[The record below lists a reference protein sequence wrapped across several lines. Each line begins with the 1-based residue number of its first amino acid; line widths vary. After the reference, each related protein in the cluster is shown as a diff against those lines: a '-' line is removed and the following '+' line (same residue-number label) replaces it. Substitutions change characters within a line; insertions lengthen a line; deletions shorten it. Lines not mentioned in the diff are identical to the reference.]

1 MTNQELIFRM
11 FVTEFMG
18 WYQSEKYE
26 YYCFESSELLYRV
39 CDALREIP
47 VNMCSD
53 CNEREGDLVSP
64 IFIKDTVYQC
74 TECAEIKHERSI
86 RG

>member
-18 WYQSEKYE
+18 WYHSEYAIMSMEEGDLFYK
-26 YYCFESSELLYRV
+26 V
-39 CDALREIP
+39 CEALREVP

-53 CNEREGDLVSP
+53 CNEREGDLISP
-64 IFIKDTVYQC
+64 IFIKEPVYQC
-74 TECAEIKHERSI
+74 TECAEIKYER
-86 RG
+86 RN

>member
-11 FVTEFMG
+11 FVVEFMG
-18 WYQSEKYE
+18 WYQSEYAIMNME
-26 YYCFESSELLYRV
+26 EGSLFYIV

-64 IFIKDTVYQC
+64 IFIKDAVYQC
-74 TECAEIKHERSI
+74 TECAEIKYER
-86 RG
+86 RD

>member
-18 WYQSEKYE
+18 WYQSEYAIMNTE
-26 YYCFESSELLYRV
+26 EGDLFYRA

-64 IFIKDTVYQC
+64 IFIKEPVYQC
-74 TECAEIKHERSI
+74 TECAEEKYERSL
-86 RG
+86 